1 MFWFLSVLS
10 LLSLGIVG
18 PHQLFNWLL
27 YWPALIYKLNIC
39 MYVYMYL
46 LTRHLQIYLFY
57 SLNFVSQSRKQIFLG
72 ISLQMRTFLH
82 GFNKFSSVDRH
93 GKWLRTPNSSNN
105 NNVSFLPVI
114 PAIFSSPC
122 KRHGYISVSFTAK

>member
-1 MFWFLSVLS
+1 
-10 LLSLGIVG
+10 
-18 PHQLFNWLL
+18 
-27 YWPALIYKLNIC
+27 

-46 LTRHLQIYLFY
+46 LTCHLQIYLFY

-93 GKWLRTPNSSNN
+93 DK
-105 NNVSFLPVI
+105 
-114 PAIFSSPC
+114 
-122 KRHGYISVSFTAK
+122 